1 MVTDKQTETN
11 DQTNDSTDE
20 DFELP
25 DNLAHKEKW
34 RAYLNDPNEENRNA
48 LVEEY
53 LQLVQYCAKRLR
65 KRLPNSV
72 NVEDLQ
78 SAGVFG
84 LIDAIEKY
92 DPARGVKFKTY
103 STLRIR
109 GSILDSL
116 RSEDWVPRLIRKKT
130 NKYNDAVDRL
140 ESKLGRRPTNIEI
153 ADEMGVSLDELEEL
167 QREISTS
174 VMFSLTPNWDDDS
187 DELENIDR
195 LRQSTEPAPDYEL
208 KKQNL
213 IDYITESLEKKERLV
228 LLLYYVEDLTM
239 KEIGET
245 LDLSESR
252 ICQIHSSVI
261 SDLQRELSDQK
272 EQLLGQVARNSS

>member
-1 MVTDKQTETN
+1 MASSDEEETDSEETESVQ
-11 DQTNDSTDE
+11 DVD
-20 DFELP
+20 LP
-25 DNLAHKEKW
+25 EKLAHKEKW
-34 RAYLNDPNEENRNA
+34 RAYLEDPSKEKRNA
-48 LVEEY
+48 LVEAY
-53 LQLVQYCAKRLR
+53 LNVVKYCAKRLR

-72 NVEDLQ
+72 SLDDLV
-78 SAGVFG
+78 SSGVFG
-84 LIDAIEKY
+84 LIDAIKKY
-92 DPARGVKFKTY
+92 DPERGVKFKTY

-130 NKYNDAVDRL
+130 NQYNDAVDRL
-140 ESKLGRRPTNIEI
+140 EARLGRRPTHIEI

-174 VMFSLTPNWDDDS
+174 VMFSLTPSWSEES

-195 LRQSTEPAPDYEL
+195 LKQSTEPAPDREL
-208 KKQNL
+208 KKKDL
-213 IDYITESLEKKERLV
+213 VDYITSSLQKKERLV

-261 SDLQRELSDQK
+261 SELQRELDDQK
-272 EQLLGQVARNSS
+272 EKLLGQVAHN

>member
-1 MVTDKQTETN
+1 MVTSNESRTQAQNADDDDGIN
-11 DQTNDSTDE
+11 
-20 DFELP
+20 LP
-25 DNLAHKEKW
+25 GNLAHKQKW
-34 RAYLNDPNEENRNA
+34 RAYLKEPNLENRNA
-48 LVEEY
+48 LVEAY
-53 LQLVQYCAKRLR
+53 LNLVHYSAKRLR

-72 NVEDLQ
+72 RFDDLK
-78 SAGVFG
+78 SHGVLG

-92 DPARGVKFKTY
+92 EPSRGVKFKTY

-130 NKYNDAVDRL
+130 NQYNDTVDKL

-153 ADEMGVSLDELEEL
+153 ADEMGMRLDELEEL

-195 LRQSTEPAPDYEL
+195 LQQSTEPSPDHDL
-208 KKQNL
+208 KKKNL
-213 IDYITESLEKKERLV
+213 IDYITQSLDKKERLV

-245 LDLSESR
+245 LNLSESR
-252 ICQIHSSVI
+252 ICQIHQSVI
-261 SDLQRELSDQK
+261 AELQRELSDK
-272 EQLLGQVARNSS
+272 KDELLGHVAQNS